1 MPAKTETLSTT
12 GRTSSAAAR
21 NKCGVRRNRK
31 VSELVFRI
39 EDVAKYEVGES
50 ICSPTK
56 LLELFNYQL
65 EVYPMG
71 EAEDTFSAYICRVPV
86 DGVDSR
92 IMYEQVNFEITLV
105 NQRNNK
111 ESITKKD
118 ELDSFPA
125 DESYGFDDF
134 LDEELRSETHPA
146 FFDDKGGIVI
156 RARVDITE
164 SKLSLVPAE
173 KVPVEP
179 DEQEIKIGGVADFEK
194 GEDIKF
200 RPVWRGSYRTQ
211 IGDSIVVIAPIVDA
225 GTKLLKLKVTV
236 VNHKAFT
243 GSIVGGSDI
252 TVDPGDA
259 GDDIN
264 WGPNRLLSIEDLLD
278 EDQGWLDEHGALI
291 IRASVNLADEGRDPH
306 SFTRSAKKRRL
317 SGAYNDPQ
325 GEMERGF
332 LVSSHHVAHDV
343 SAGIFRDPLFHEN
356 IPGSR
361 YEYSGSDMMA

>member
-211 IGDSIVVIAPIVDA
+211 VAVYPGGHPDHAEGEKGLAAYIHILDNKNDA

-243 GSIVGGSDI
+243 GSITWTG
-252 TVDPGDA
+252 TFQPGDA

-325 GEMERGF
+325 GEVKV
-332 LVSSHHVAHDV
+332 LK
-343 SAGIFRDPLFHEN
+343 
-356 IPGSR
+356 
-361 YEYSGSDMMA
+361 